1 MGEPAGCPGAPVGG
15 HQARNTDRRARGNSV
30 RPSGRGPQRSGLWTG
45 SYPKDRRRHEQPA
58 PTLPP
63 ARRHARTPARPRQR
77 QLRRGS
83 DPTRRDPHRGHF
95 HARATIP
102 RMRWLVGILWGR
114 PRPQSAEGH
123 KHARSAATCARP
135 SRVRLH
141 RVIRRRS
148 PARPGGKV
156 AGAGRPPASASA
168 GSVRGL
174 RNRLPGREAEYFKM
188 GAAVMP
194 SQDLGQGAGP
204 VHDGTLAD
212 LAAGDRP
219 RPLTFA
225 RFLRGRCGC
234 GRRQSRLD
242 LCVMRLLGA
251 GLAVVPR
258 TGKRS
263 RCAGL
268 AAEFSAF
275 TARC

>member
-1 MGEPAGCPGAPVGG
+1 VPGNAVSSVGF
-15 HQARNTDRRARGNSV
+15 
-30 RPSGRGPQRSGLWTG
+30 LW
-45 SYPKDRRRHEQPA
+45 DRRR
-58 PTLPP
+58 
-63 ARRHARTPARPRQR
+63 
-77 QLRRGS
+77 RRG
-83 DPTRRDPHRGHF
+83 
-95 HARATIP
+95 
-102 RMRWLVGILWGR
+102 LVGILWGT
-114 PRPQSAEGH
+114 PAAASAEGH
-123 KHARSAATCARP
+123 KHARSNPTCARP
-135 SRVRLH
+135 SRVRLR
-141 RVIRRRS
+141 RVIRRRY
-148 PARPGGKV
+148 
-156 AGAGRPPASASA
+156 PASSWWQGRWGRAAAGVGIRGVSA
-168 GSVRGL
+168 GSPRSA
-174 RNRLPGREAEYFKM
+174 PGTRAEYFKM

-258 TGKRS
+258 TGNRS

-268 AAEFSAF
+268 GWAGGRVLGFYCKILIARAITSAPMPSDTIASIIISSLAHRLIAETSVGPNAV
-275 TARC
+275 AVQKASDR